1 MKKLSLTLVLLA
13 SPAAASSGLSFS
25 LSNTNFIVLVSFLL
39 FIGVLLRFKVP
50 HKIVGLLDARAAQIK
65 GDLEEARALRD
76 EAQAILGSYDRKQK
90 EMHEQSERIIATARD
105 EASLAAKQAKA
116 DLKQSIARRLAS
128 AQERITTAEVAAV
141 REVRETAVNVAV
153 AVAADL
159 LAQQMTADAAA
170 ASIDASIDQVQSKLH

>member
-1 MKKLSLTLVLLA
+1 
-13 SPAAASSGLSFS
+13 
-25 LSNTNFIVLVSFLL
+25 
-39 FIGVLLRFKVP
+39 
-50 HKIVGLLDARAAQIK
+50 
-65 GDLEEARALRD
+65 
-76 EAQAILGSYDRKQK
+76 
-90 EMHEQSERIIATARD
+90 
-105 EASLAAKQAKA
+105 AKA

>member
-1 MKKLSLTLVLLA
+1 MKKLSLALVLLA

-50 HKIVGLLDARAAQIK
+50 HKLVGLLDARAAQIK

-141 REVRETAVNVAV
+141 REVRETAV

-159 LAQQMTADAAA
+159 LTQQMTADAAA

>member
-1 MKKLSLTLVLLA
+1 M
-13 SPAAASSGLSFS
+13 
-25 LSNTNFIVLVSFLL
+25 
-39 FIGVLLRFKVP
+39 
-50 HKIVGLLDARAAQIK
+50 
-65 GDLEEARALRD
+65 
-76 EAQAILGSYDRKQK
+76 
-90 EMHEQSERIIATARD
+90 
-105 EASLAAKQAKA
+105 AAKQAKA

>member
-13 SPAAASSGLSFS
+13 SPATASSGLSFS

-50 HKIVGLLDARAAQIK
+50 HKLVGLLDARAAQIK

-105 EASLAAKQAKA
+105 EVSLAAKQAKA